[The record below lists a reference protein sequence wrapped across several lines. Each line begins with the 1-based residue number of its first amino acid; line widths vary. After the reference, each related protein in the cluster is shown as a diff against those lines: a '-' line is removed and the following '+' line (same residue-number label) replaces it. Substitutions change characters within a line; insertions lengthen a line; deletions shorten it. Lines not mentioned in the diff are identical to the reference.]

1 MSTPLPAIRAH
12 RVGLLPEG
20 NQKWLPFL
28 YLWALKVKNMK
39 QFIVSFKEKV
49 AWVFLSIV
57 GIWIICA
64 LLFQITMIGLEFG
77 GYSEVATRIGNEL
90 MWKFDG
96 TFKNSPGNIM
106 YNAADH
112 IYVEKV
118 TNKVVIGKLAGNR
131 NLEFGVKNI
140 LEEYLQDKGYDL
152 SSDAEQKLKVEIIY
166 LDVLTTKSNLSVFHK
181 GEQEVVIR
189 LKGILYK
196 EGIKVKE
203 VIVEE
208 SSSEI
213 SISTL
218 IIDEGGKFNQTS
230 LSNALKK
237 GCDKLITKLF
247 EK

>member
-1 MSTPLPAIRAH
+1 
-12 RVGLLPEG
+12 
-20 NQKWLPFL
+20 
-28 YLWALKVKNMK
+28 MK
-39 QFIVSFKEKV
+39 QFIVNLREK
-49 AWVFLSIV
+49 AFLAFLSFAGV
-57 GIWIICA
+57 LIIGA
-64 LLFQITMIGLEFG
+64 LLFQLTFIFLEFS

-96 TFKNSPGNIM
+96 RFKNDPNNIS